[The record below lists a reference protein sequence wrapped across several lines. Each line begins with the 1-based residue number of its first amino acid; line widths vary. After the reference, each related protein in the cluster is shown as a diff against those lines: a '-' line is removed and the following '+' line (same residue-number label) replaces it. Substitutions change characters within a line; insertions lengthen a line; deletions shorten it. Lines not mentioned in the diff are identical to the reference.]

1 MGQTKSR
8 FRQFTDE
15 QWERIEP
22 LLPSN
27 EGRQGHRFRDNRKV
41 VEGIIYRYRAGIP
54 WRDLPS
60 EEFGAWQT
68 VWKRHAR
75 YARDGTW
82 DRILHVILADA
93 DAAGKIDWNVSD
105 DATICRAHQHS
116 TNTTRPEQD
125 TGGRVESKNR
135 PFRDCEPAGHGI
147 GRSRGGLT
155 TKIHSAVDGRGRP
168 LANVITGGQRN
179 DGAMLAEV
187 LADIHVPRHGKG
199 RPRTR
204 PDAVIADKA
213 YSSGTIRR
221 QLRSR
226 GIAAVIPEKS
236 DTIAAR
242 ERRGSRGGRPPKLDT
257 GLYKDRNVVERSFAL
272 AKQWRALATR
282 YDKLAITYRAA
293 VTLCAILTWLR
304 RLGDT
309 P

>member
-27 EGRQGHRFRDNRKV
+27 EGRQGHPFRDNRKV

-54 WRDLPS
+54 WRDLPR

-93 DAAGKIDWNVSD
+93 DAAGKIDWNVSV

-257 GLYKDRNVVERSFAL
+257 DLYKDRNVVERSFAL